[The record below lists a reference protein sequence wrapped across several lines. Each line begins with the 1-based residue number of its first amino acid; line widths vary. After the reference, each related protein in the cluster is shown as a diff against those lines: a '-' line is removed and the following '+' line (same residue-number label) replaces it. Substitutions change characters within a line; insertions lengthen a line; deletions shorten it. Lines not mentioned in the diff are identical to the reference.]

1 MKATVVS
8 YKNKQ
13 LADCWSKNEHPF
25 KFAFLSD
32 IFAKMNKFNVSVQD
46 PEKNMY
52 VSDKIAVFIKKAIVI
67 ERRYRKRV
75 GTFAVLYVLI

>member
-8 YKNKQ
+8 YKNNQ

-25 KFAFLSD
+25 KFAYLSD

-46 PEKNMY
+46 PEKTCMY
-52 VSDKIAVFIKKAIVI
+52 QIKLQCSLK
-67 ERRYRKRV
+67 K
-75 GTFAVLYVLI
+75 LSL